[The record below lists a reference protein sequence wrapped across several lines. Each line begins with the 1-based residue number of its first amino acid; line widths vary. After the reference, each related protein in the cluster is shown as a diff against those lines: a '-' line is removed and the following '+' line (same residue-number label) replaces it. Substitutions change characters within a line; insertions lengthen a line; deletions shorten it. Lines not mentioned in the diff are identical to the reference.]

1 MPPRARALTAART
14 GPQEYSADAVW
25 GRGLVRADSLAL
37 DERAK
42 SAGSFGG
49 PATPFAASAS
59 PGEAR
64 KFRRQGSEVRERR
77 ALCARTKT
85 GAVFPPCSRAGGAPV
100 QVADVGADGGVG
112 GNATFYFAEAN
123 LKRHAKQNVRARPR
137 ARVHGTSCLR
147 APPPGGSSVTATRTR
162 GVSD

>member
-1 MPPRARALTAART
+1 MPPRARVLTAART
-14 GPQEYSADAVW
+14 GPQESSADAVW

-100 QVADVGADGGVG
+100 QVGQA
-112 GNATFYFAEAN
+112 
-123 LKRHAKQNVRARPR
+123 
-137 ARVHGTSCLR
+137 
-147 APPPGGSSVTATRTR
+147 RTR
-162 GVSD
+162 STTERERERERGRALLGTMSITKGKQRA